1 MVKLESCSPTELF
14 LGASHCNYHPNEILR
29 IGSIHVRVPSKM
41 GPVRLQAFKMPPQAT
56 GNHAEGE
63 FQKATLVGGLYCDSV
78 AFHFTITNERMEQQ
92 HHEQ

>member
-1 MVKLESCSPTELF
+1 
-14 LGASHCNYHPNEILR
+14 
-29 IGSIHVRVPSKM
+29 
-41 GPVRLQAFKMPPQAT
+41 MPPQAT
-56 GNHAEGE
+56 ENHAEGE